1 MKQNKFE
8 HKIEHSVEIAKK
20 KIVRTTMNAITKYC
34 LLISKQMV
42 ISLKLSDF
50 VVEPVVRTYTYSN

>member
-1 MKQNKFE
+1 MKQN
-8 HKIEHSVEIAKK
+8 KIEHSVEIAKK
-20 KIVRTTMNAITKYC
+20 NSSNTTMNAITKYC

-50 VVEPVVRTYTYSN
+50 DVEPVVHTYTYSN

>member
-1 MKQNKFE
+1 MKQNKIE
-8 HKIEHSVEIAKK
+8 HKIEHSVEIEK

-50 VVEPVVRTYTYSN
+50 DVEPVVRAYTYSN